1 MTREQLRTLLGADAS
16 EQTVDRVLDALHGE
30 ISRHRDEARRSAE
43 ALAAQTEELEA
54 ARANGER
61 LDETQRA
68 LDELRERYDRD
79 LREAETRAGES
90 AFSALVDSTLRG
102 QGARNAKA
110 ARALLDLDAIRAEP
124 DREAA
129 LRLAVTA
136 LAHGEDTA
144 FLFDAS
150 PTGERRDVGGRVLG
164 APSMDDML
172 AVRAAAGLIAP
183 R

>member
-68 LDELRERYDRD
+68 LDELVNDPISYGTV
-79 LREAETRAGES
+79 LR
-90 AFSALVDSTLRG
+90 
-102 QGARNAKA
+102 AKGIVPC
-110 ARALLDLDAIRAEP
+110 DDGTWI
-124 DREAA
+124 
-129 LRLAVTA
+129 
-136 LAHGEDTA
+136 H
-144 FLFDAS
+144 FDYV
-150 PTGERRDVGGRVLG
+150 PG
-164 APSMDDML
+164 APD
-172 AVRAAAGLIAP
+172 VRHGPAGFTGRLCVIGSDLKEEP
-183 R
+183 LNELFHL